1 MTGLGYGNIV
11 PVTSLE
17 YFVDMFIMATGA
29 SIYANFFAHFAVTIY
44 GRNRITIE
52 NTKRLEQAKNFVS

>member
-11 PVTSLE
+11 PVTNLE

-29 SIYANFFAHFAVTIY
+29 SIYANFFAMFSSTIY
-44 GRNRITIE
+44 TRMEKQIE
-52 NTKRLEQAKNFVS
+52 NAKKLE